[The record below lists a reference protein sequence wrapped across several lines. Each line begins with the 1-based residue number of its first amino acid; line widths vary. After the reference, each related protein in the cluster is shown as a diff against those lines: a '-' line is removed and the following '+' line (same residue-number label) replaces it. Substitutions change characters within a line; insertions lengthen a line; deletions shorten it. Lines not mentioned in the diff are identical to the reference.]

1 MKETQTQSRSR
12 LALVASLV
20 TLMIGG
26 AALTV
31 PVVVHIVAPGAPYA
45 EVVLLWALPDPQSSR
60 DPQLGF
66 TQFTAAELTAMHQG
80 AQWGT
85 ITYVPADVPST
96 RPDMVSVNPIDTHKW
111 GAAAYSS
118 RAGACYMVL
127 SVLDSLNP
135 AKGHDYYG
143 RLARGMPCVG
153 SAATSETVA
162 VQRPLPE

>member
-1 MKETQTQSRSR
+1 MKGTQTQSRSR
-12 LALVASLV
+12 LALVALLV
-20 TLMIGG
+20 TLTAGG

-45 EVVLLWALPDPQSSR
+45 EVVLIWALPDPQSSR

-85 ITYVPADVPST
+85 ITYVPADVPSS
-96 RPDMVSVNPIDTHKW
+96 RPDMVSVNPIDTHTW

-118 RAGACYMVL
+118 RARACYLVL
-127 SVLDSLNP
+127 SVLDGLNS

-143 RLARGMPCVG
+143 RLPRGKPCVG

-162 VQRPLPE
+162 FQRPLPE